1 MRIRYTGTALK
12 EVDEIFS
19 YLAERN
25 FSAAIAVRERIER
38 TVAVLAVAPEMAQRA
53 DEPGVRRIPV
63 RSYPYVIF
71 YAVEGDEVVILHV
84 RHGARRPLWETN
96 R

>member
-1 MRIRYTGTALK
+1 MRIRYTDTALN
-12 EVDEIFS
+12 EVNEIFS

-25 FSAAIAVRERIER
+25 FSAAVAVRERIER
-38 TVAVLAVAPEMAQRA
+38 TTAVLAVAPEMAQET

-63 RSYPYVIF
+63 RSYPYVS
-71 YAVEGDEVVILHV
+71 VEGDEIVVLHV
-84 RHGARRPLWETN
+84 RHSARRPLETN

>member
-1 MRIRYTGTALK
+1 MRIRYTDTALN
-12 EVDEIFS
+12 EVNEIFS

-25 FSAAIAVRERIER
+25 YSAAVAVRERIER
-38 TVAVLAVAPEMAQRA
+38 TTAVLAVAPEMAQET
-53 DEPGVRRIPV
+53 DELGVRRIPV

-71 YAVEGDEVVILHV
+71 YSVEGDEIVVLHV
-84 RHGARRPLWETN
+84 RHGARRPLETN